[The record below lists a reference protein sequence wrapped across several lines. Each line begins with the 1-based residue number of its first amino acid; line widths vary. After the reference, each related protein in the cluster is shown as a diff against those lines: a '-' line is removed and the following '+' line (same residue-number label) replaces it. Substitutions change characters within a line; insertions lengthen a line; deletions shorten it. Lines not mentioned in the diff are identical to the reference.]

1 MARILVIDDDEM
13 LRHTIRRILQRAG
26 YEVIEAGDGT
36 AGVRLYREQGADL
49 VLTDTFMPGQDGLE
63 VIRALRP
70 EQPRPKVLA
79 MSGGGSLGLLEVL
92 EAAVALGAMGAVR
105 KPFTREEL
113 LNAIRNAL
121 DKSR

>member
-13 LRHTIRRILQRAG
+13 LRHTIGRILRRAG
-26 YEVIEAGDGT
+26 YDVIEAGDGA
-36 AGVRLYREQGADL
+36 AGLRLYREQGADL

-63 VIRALRP
+63 VIRELRR

-79 MSGGGSLGLLEVL
+79 MSGGGSVGLLEVL

-105 KPFTREEL
+105 KPFAREEL
-113 LNAIRNAL
+113 LNAIRAAL
-121 DKSR
+121 DAP